1 MQTTFS
7 TPTDT
12 TIAYERRF
20 DAPIDR
26 VWAAYTEPEL
36 VQQWLGYGEFV
47 TCEMDIRPGG
57 SYLWV
62 WRLDD
67 GNELTIRG
75 EVVDAQAPT
84 LLVADEYMADQ
95 PSPARSHIEFH
106 DADGATVMSGT
117 IEFATKEI
125 RDAAH
130 ESGMAQGMDWSFDR
144 MAALLA
150 K

>member
-1 MQTTFS
+1 MQTTFT

-26 VWAAYTEPEL
+26 VWAAYTEPEF
-36 VQQWLGYGEFV
+36 VKQWLGYGEFV
-47 TCEMDIRPGG
+47 TCDMDIRPGG

-62 WRLDD
+62 WRFED

-75 EVVDAQAPT
+75 EVVDATAPT
-84 LLVADEYMADQ
+84 LLVSDEYMDDQ
-95 PSPARSHIEFH
+95 ASPARSRIEFSEV
-106 DADGATVMSGT
+106 DGATLLRGT
-117 IEFATKEI
+117 IEFASKEI

-130 ESGMAQGMDWSFDR
+130 ESGMSQGMDWSFGR
-144 MAALLA
+144 MAELLA
-150 K
+150 E